1 MYNSRV
7 YPVRFFS
14 LHRTG
19 IFLSYCTVLR
29 RAEHRDLIS
38 IILICLCIEKTK
50 AAINLH
56 MLIFCL
62 VLSIFLFSNP
72 NDLCKEF
79 LGKGEGEAAS
89 GLKLTVSHN
98 IWRRDNANAGKIEEE
113 AR

>member
-1 MYNSRV
+1 M
-7 YPVRFFS
+7 
-14 LHRTG
+14 LG
-19 IFLSYCTVLR
+19 K
-29 RAEHRDLIS
+29 AEQRDLIS
-38 IILICLCIEKTK
+38 IILICLCIEKIK
-50 AAINLH
+50 AAINLY

-62 VLSIFLFSNP
+62 VLRLFLFSNP

-98 IWRRDNANAGKIEEE
+98 IWRRDNANTGKIEEK